1 MIVPPNNH
9 GNQGVSQLDFYWGSG
24 QIKLADPLIEK
35 GSTLIELIITIVII
49 SIALSGILSVVNITT
64 KHSAD
69 PIVQHQ
75 AIAIAES
82 YLEEIVLLPIT
93 DPNGTNAG
101 ETRATFDNIDD
112 YNGLTNSGVIDQNGN
127 AITGLENYTV
137 SIAIADKIISNITMK
152 AITVSV
158 SLPSVTTINLVS
170 YRASY

>member
-1 MIVPPNNH
+1 MTAH
-9 GNQGVSQLDFYWGSG
+9 LSQDKS
-24 QIKLADPLIEK
+24 LIAK
-35 GSTLIELIITIVII
+35 QFGATLIELIITIVLI

-69 PIVQHQ
+69 PIIQHQ

-93 DPNGTNAG
+93 DPNGTNVG
-101 ETRATFDNIDD
+101 EMRATYDNIDD
-112 YNGLTNSGVIDQNGN
+112 YNGLNNSGVLDQNGN
-127 AITGLENYTV
+127 AIAGLENYTV
-137 SIAIADKIISNITMK
+137 SVTIADKTISNITMK

-158 SLPSVTTINLVS
+158 SLPSITTINLVG

>member
-1 MIVPPNNH
+1 MTAPLNRTPQ
-9 GNQGVSQLDFYWGSG
+9 QG
-24 QIKLADPLIEK
+24 A
-35 GSTLIELIITIVII
+35 TLIELIITIVLI

-101 ETRATFDNIDD
+101 ESRATFDNIDD
-112 YNGLTNSGVIDQNGN
+112 YNGLINSGVIDQNGN

-137 SIAIADKIISNITMK
+137 SVTIADKIISNITMR

-158 SLPSVTTINLVS
+158 SLPSVTTINLVG
-170 YRASY
+170 YRANY

>member
-1 MIVPPNNH
+1 MTAH
-9 GNQGVSQLDFYWGSG
+9 LSQDKS
-24 QIKLADPLIEK
+24 LIAK
-35 GSTLIELIITIVII
+35 QFGATLIELIITIVLI

-64 KHSAD
+64 KHSAV
-69 PIVQHQ
+69 PIIQHQ

-101 ETRATFDNIDD
+101 ETRATYDNIDD
-112 YNGLTNSGVIDQNGN
+112 YNGLNNSGVLDQSGN
-127 AITGLENYTV
+127 AISGLENYTV
-137 SIAIADKIISNITMK
+137 SVTIADKTISNITMK

-158 SLPSVTTINLVS
+158 SLPSITTINLVG

>member
-1 MIVPPNNH
+1 MK
-9 GNQGVSQLDFYWGSG
+9 GNQGVSQLDFYGVLAGG
-24 QIKLADPLIEK
+24 QIKLADPLIHLIEK